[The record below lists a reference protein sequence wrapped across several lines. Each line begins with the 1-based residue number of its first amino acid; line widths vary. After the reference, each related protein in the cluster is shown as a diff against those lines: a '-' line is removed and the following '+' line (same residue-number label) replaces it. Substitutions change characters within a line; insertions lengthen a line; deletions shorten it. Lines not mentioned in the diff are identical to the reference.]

1 MNEEK
6 IVKKKRILTEE
17 QKERLRLQLAK
28 GRKTAAANREAKK
41 KEKVEPKEKPK
52 KEVKPKE
59 PKEEKEEKEE
69 VEEVKPLTKAQKNK
83 LEKQRLADEKKKIK
97 EKLKA
102 EKLAEKEKIKEQKK
116 ALREKLKNDK
126 TDRARKEREVA
137 RHKKY
142 LAKQEKLK
150 LEIQQEAED
159 EVTQELHDNM
169 IAEIEKELEDYSP
182 ELSDV
187 SEAEEIEEESN
198 NPTDDRINEN
208 AKIFNVPISE
218 PVHIEKPKKIKKFL
232 KNRYGMLVEVFI

>member
-59 PKEEKEEKEE
+59 PKEEKEEVEE
-69 VEEVKPLTKAQKNK
+69 EEVKPLTKAQKNK

-137 RHKKY
+137 RHKKH

-150 LEIQQEAED
+150 LEIQQEAEA
-159 EVTQELHDNM
+159 EVNQELHDDM
-169 IAEIEKELEDYSP
+169 VKEIEMELEDYSP
-182 ELSDV
+182 PLSPI
-187 SEAEEIEEESN
+187 SEAEENAEQTN
-198 NPTDDRINEN
+198 NPSDNRLQEN
-208 AKIFNVPISE
+208 MKIFNVPVSE
-218 PVHIEKPKKIKKFL
+218 PIHIEKPKKIKKML
-232 KNRYGMLVEVFI
+232 KNRYGQMVEVYI